1 MDILNVV
8 YRIRNF
14 HRIQS
19 MSTSTTKHH
28 WMRPLLVLA
37 GIYNLCWGAV
47 VVFFPNLT
55 FERMGLEP
63 PLYPAIW
70 QCVGMIVGV
79 YGIGY
84 LIASRDPFRHWP
96 IVLVGLLGKVLGPI
110 GFVYA
115 SLITDQLPPVFGWV
129 LIPND
134 LIWWVPFSIILFNAA
149 KHNQLSEDAQHQPT
163 LSVQGAIERATDQYG
178 ISVSHRSV
186 QQPVLLVFLRHMGCA
201 FCLQTLQ
208 DLAQS
213 LPTLRKQGIEPVVV
227 HMSSDQEARQVMLK
241 YGLEILP
248 RISDPSQSIYQ
259 AFELSR
265 GGFLQLFGP
274 RVWVQGIKA
283 TWRGNLV
290 SGLKGDGFQMPGA
303 FIIQNGRVVH
313 AYRHRSAGERIDY
326 PAITCS
332 ITNPASASVLTK

>member
-1 MDILNVV
+1 
-8 YRIRNF
+8 
-14 HRIQS
+14 
-19 MSTSTTKHH
+19 
-28 WMRPLLVLA
+28 MRPLLVLA

-248 RISDPSQSIYQ
+248 RISDPKHSSSPEDGSCNSSVLASGSKASKQHGEVTSYQ
-259 AFELSR
+259 DSR
-265 GGFLQLFGP
+265 EMDFRCP
-274 RVWVQGIKA
+274 ARSSSRTVAWSTHTVIVQQ
-283 TWRGNLV
+283 V
-290 SGLKGDGFQMPGA
+290 SGSTILQ
-303 FIIQNGRVVH
+303 
-313 AYRHRSAGERIDY
+313 
-326 PAITCS
+326 
-332 ITNPASASVLTK
+332 